1 MYNLYQINHIK
12 FKNIYQEDGQSVLP
26 HTPVITMEFFSSS
39 LAGYCCRLLR
49 KTPNS

>member
-26 HTPVITMEFFSSS
+26 HTPGNNNGIFFQF
-39 LAGYCCRLLR
+39 LGWLLL
-49 KTPNS
+49 